1 MIRPVS
7 EFHKG
12 TRLKII
18 WPVDVKLIQWILIFR
33 NGVCD
38 YLFHIQFDHLIT
50 LYHSCTLHHC
60 DWCHNLPSPRQL
72 RQSNTKG
79 DKCAIDHLRIHL
91 PLQCFHLLFT
101 FFWSR
106 WFVHH
111 PNFTPNAAFFKGANL
126 HWKRIIRNQPWGTF
140 WDNICKKPQTWSPVR
155 KYPTW
160 QSAPRSAEWGRRR
173 WGAVSSSRS
182 PHTCV
187 HHHHHQCR

>member
-1 MIRPVS
+1 MTLEFPRSFSDRAPIWRELSTVARWGAVFFYSADSFCVTIWNVPEKLYLTLFVIRPVS

-33 NGVCD
+33 NAVCD
-38 YLFHIQFDHLIT
+38 FLFHMQFDHLIT
-50 LYHSCTLHHC
+50 WYHSCTLHHC

-79 DKCAIDHLRIHL
+79 DKCTIDHLRIHL

-126 HWKRIIRNQPWGTF
+126 HWKRNKPWGTF
-140 WDNICKKPQTWSPVR
+140 CDLR
-155 KYPTW
+155 
-160 QSAPRSAEWGRRR
+160 
-173 WGAVSSSRS
+173 
-182 PHTCV
+182 
-187 HHHHHQCR
+187 